1 MTPIRRLSRR
11 VYLDHTETSPPG
23 WRVSTADDGIRF
35 VDTTETVTLEATP
48 VRSESDGWRL
58 ACNARSEDVE
68 FIDELGTVP
77 SKEAAL
83 EALRSATWLV
93 HRNEIDAE
101 HVGIS
106 LEHDGR
112 DVTWRGWR
120 FE

>member
-1 MTPIRRLSRR
+1 M
-11 VYLDHTETSPPG
+11 YLDRTETAPPG
-23 WRVSTADDGIRF
+23 WRISTADDGIRF
-35 VDTTETVTLEATP
+35 VDTAGAVTLEAAP
-48 VRSESDGWRL
+48 PRSREDGWQL
-58 ACNARSEDVE
+58 ACNARSEGVE
-68 FIDELGTVP
+68 FVDELGTAP
-77 SKEAAL
+77 SREAAI

-101 HVGIS
+101 HVGVS